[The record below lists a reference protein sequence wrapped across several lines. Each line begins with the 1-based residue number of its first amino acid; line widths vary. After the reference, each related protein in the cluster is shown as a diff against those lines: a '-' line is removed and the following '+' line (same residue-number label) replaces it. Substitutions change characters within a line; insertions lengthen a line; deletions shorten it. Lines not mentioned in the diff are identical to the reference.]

1 MIVGQARQARLRL
14 LVLVSIV
21 AVTVWGC
28 GRGTT
33 PGPAT
38 PGSIAEP
45 HWESL
50 LTPPPEL
57 LLVVR
62 PRALRSDAIYGPLLR
77 RVLQL
82 ARQQRKIVTADSLL
96 QTIEDADEVL
106 VGVRDL
112 ASVDF
117 VVVVRG
123 VPAEIDPANLVDDK
137 GRLLW
142 AATSGGPVRE
152 LASAANQGRNDTA
165 GEGSAPLDKE
175 IVEASLFELPA
186 RTWVIASGDARARA
200 RMSFSHP
207 TQGAAVAAATSVTSQ
222 DGAGA
227 DPQAV
232 AVVRLSG
239 PALVRRVQA
248 LRPPGLLAAVGHEL
262 ASVTVALSAGS
273 DAVLR
278 ATLSYTSERSVLPA
292 EATLRETV
300 SALSGA
306 KPQTFAWLQA
316 VQTRASSCCVVLE
329 TPLPRG
335 LMDALSPSDSGG

>member
-1 MIVGQARQARLRL
+1 MRL
-14 LVLVSIV
+14 LVVVSII

-28 GRGTT
+28 GRATT
-33 PGPAT
+33 PGPTT
-38 PGSIAEP
+38 PGLVPEP
-45 HWESL
+45 HWENL
-50 LTPPPEL
+50 FAPPPEL

-62 PRALRSDAIYGPLLR
+62 PRALRGDAIYGPLLR

-82 ARQQRKIVTADSLL
+82 ARQQRKIVAADSLL
-96 QTIEDADEVL
+96 QTMEDADEVL

-112 ASVDF
+112 ANVDF

-142 AATSGGPVRE
+142 TATSGGSVRE
-152 LASAANQGRNDTA
+152 LASAATPGREDAA
-165 GEGSAPLDKE
+165 GEGSAALDKE

-207 TQGAAVAAATSVTSQ
+207 TPRAVAAVTSATNATSL

-227 DPQAV
+227 DSQAV
-232 AVVRLSG
+232 ALVRLSG
-239 PALVRRVQA
+239 PALVRRVRA

-273 DAVLR
+273 DALLR

-292 EATLRETV
+292 ETTLRETA
-300 SALSGA
+300 SALSVA

-316 VQTRASSCCVVLE
+316 VQTRASSCSIVLE

-335 LMDALSPSDSGG
+335 LLDALSVSDSGG

>member
-1 MIVGQARQARLRL
+1 VRL
-14 LVLVSIV
+14 LVVVSII

-28 GRGTT
+28 GRTTTPRPTT
-33 PGPAT
+33 PGLV
-38 PGSIAEP
+38 AEP
-45 HWESL
+45 HWENL
-50 LTPPPEL
+50 FTPPPEL

-82 ARQQRKIVTADSLL
+82 ARQQRKIVAADSLL
-96 QTIEDADEVL
+96 QTMEDADEVL

-112 ASVDF
+112 ANVDF

-123 VPAEIDPANLVDDK
+123 VPAEIDPGNLVDDK

-142 AATSGGPVRE
+142 TATSGGPVRE
-152 LASAANQGRNDTA
+152 LASAATPGREDAA
-165 GEGSAPLDKE
+165 GEGSVPLDKE

-207 TQGAAVAAATSVTSQ
+207 TLRAVAAVTSPTRATSATSLE
-222 DGAGA
+222 GAGA

-232 AVVRLSG
+232 ALVRLSG
-239 PALVRRVQA
+239 PALVRRARA

-273 DAVLR
+273 DALLR

-292 EATLRETV
+292 EATLRETA

-316 VQTRASSCCVVLE
+316 VHTRTSSCCVVLE
-329 TPLPRG
+329 TPLPPG
-335 LMDALSPSDSGG
+335 LLDALSVSDSGG